1 MARRSAKPTKPRK
14 IPARRPRPPLRA
26 KPKKPAVARKI
37 KFLNP
42 EGVVKPFSRYSQA
55 ADAPGG
61 FRWLHISGQVGAT
74 PEGKILEGFT
84 AQAEQ
89 TWKNILAI
97 LAAGGMGVQD
107 LVKVNVFLTR
117 TEDIADSRKLRDEA
131 LQGAAPAST
140 MLIVSALAHPAL
152 LVEIEAIAAKAG

>member
-1 MARRSAKPTKPRK
+1 MARRPAKTAKPRK

-26 KPKKPAVARKI
+26 KPGKPALVRKI

-55 ADAPGG
+55 ADAPSGC
-61 FRWLHISGQVGAT
+61 RWLHISGQVGAAPDGT
-74 PEGKILEGFT
+74 ILEGFA

-97 LAAGGMGVQD
+97 LDAAGMGVKD

-117 TEDIADSRKLRDEA
+117 KDDIADSRRIRDEA

-140 MLIVSALAHPAL
+140 MLIISALAHPAL
-152 LVEIEAIAAKAG
+152 LVEIEAVAAKAG

>member
-1 MARRSAKPTKPRK
+1 MARRRIKAVKARKPAP
-14 IPARRPRPPLRA
+14 RRPRPPLRINA
-26 KPKKPAVARKI
+26 GKPAPKRKI

-42 EGVVKPFSRYSQA
+42 DTVVKPFSLYSHA
-55 ADAPGG
+55 AEAPGN

-74 PEGKILEGFT
+74 ADGKILEGFT

-97 LAAGGMGVQD
+97 LKAAGMGVQD
-107 LVKVNVFLTR
+107 LVKVGIFLTR
-117 TEDIADSRKLRDEA
+117 RDDIADSRRLRDAA

-140 MLIVSALAHPAL
+140 MLIVSALAHPDL
-152 LVEIEAIAAKAG
+152 LVEIEAIAAKAV

>member
-1 MARRSAKPTKPRK
+1 MARRSSKAAKPRK

-26 KPKKPAVARKI
+26 KPKKPALARSI

-42 EGVVKPFSRYSQA
+42 DTVVKPFSRYSQA
-55 ADAPGG
+55 ADAPSG

-74 PEGKILEGFT
+74 PDGKILEGFP

-89 TWKNILAI
+89 TWKNVLAI
-97 LAAGGMGVQD
+97 LAAAGMGVMD
-107 LVKVNVFLTR
+107 LVKVNLFLTR
-117 TEDIADSRKLRDEA
+117 TEDIADSRRIRDEV

-140 MLIVSALAHPAL
+140 MLIISALAHPSL
-152 LVEIEAIAAKAG
+152 LVEIEAVAAKA

>member
-1 MARRSAKPTKPRK
+1 MARRSSQSRQAPQ

-26 KPKKPAVARKI
+26 KPKKPALARKI

-74 PEGKILEGFT
+74 PDGKILEGFT

-97 LAAGGMGVQD
+97 LAAAGMGVQD

-117 TEDIADSRKLRDEA
+117 AEDIADSRRLRDEA

-140 MLIVSALAHPAL
+140 MLIISALAHPAL
-152 LVEIEAIAAKAG
+152 LVEIEAVAAKAG

>member
-1 MARRSAKPTKPRK
+1 MARRSTKAAKPRK

-26 KPKKPAVARKI
+26 KPKKPAPARKI

-97 LAAGGMGVQD
+97 LAAAGMGVQD

-117 TEDIADSRKLRDEA
+117 AEDIAESRRLRDEA

-140 MLIVSALAHPAL
+140 MLIISALAHPAL
-152 LVEIEAIAAKAG
+152 VVEIEAVAAKAA